1 MPRRLPLP
9 EFTAM
14 LAMLYAT
21 VAFSIDAMLPGLPVI
36 AAELTPDAVNRAQLV
51 ITSFVLGM
59 GLGSGF
65 AGPISDAI
73 GRRATIIGGAG
84 LYVIGTLLAY
94 VAPSLELLLAARVL
108 QGLGA
113 AAPRIVGL
121 ALIRDLYQGREMARV
136 SSFVM
141 LVFMVVPAI
150 APSIGQV
157 IIWAA
162 GWRSI
167 FLAYVLF
174 ACVATGWLM
183 LRQQE
188 TLPPSARRPLS
199 LPVLLHG
206 AKEVLGDRTVMIC
219 TAAMTVGFGQ
229 MMALLSS
236 IQQIY
241 EETYHQ
247 GADFPK
253 WFALSAVIAAS
264 ASFVNAR
271 LVMRLGMHRLARGA
285 FAVMAL
291 FSTLVALVLASNLL
305 HGAAAFAAFYLWA
318 TSVFFM
324 AGLVFGNLNAIA
336 MQKMGHIAG
345 MTASVMSAVS
355 TVFGASIAVPVGLA
369 FNGTPL
375 PAITGA
381 VICSSLGWIAM
392 GLLREEG

>member
-21 VAFSIDAMLPGLPVI
+21 VAFSIDAMLPGLPMI
-36 AAELTPDAVNRAQLV
+36 AAELSPSDVNRAQLV
-51 ITSFVLGM
+51 ITFFVLGM
-59 GLGSGF
+59 GLGSGL

-73 GRRATIIGGAG
+73 GRRPTILGGAA
-84 LYVIGTLLAY
+84 LYIAGTLLAY

-121 ALIRDLYQGREMARV
+121 ALVRDLYQGRDMARV

-141 LVFMVVPAI
+141 LVFMIVPAI
-150 APSIGQV
+150 APSVGQV
-157 IIWAA
+157 IIGFA

-174 ACVATGWLM
+174 AIVATGWLM
-183 LRQQE
+183 LRQDE
-188 TLPPSARRPLS
+188 TLPVAARRPLS
-199 LPVLLHG
+199 LPVLGRG
-206 AKEVLGDRTVMIC
+206 ALEVLGDRTVMIC
-219 TAAMTVGFGQ
+219 TAAMTAGFGQ

-247 GADFPK
+247 GANFPK
-253 WFALSAVIAAS
+253 WFALSAVLAAS

-271 LVMRLGMHRLARGA
+271 LVMRLGMYRLARGA
-285 FAVMAL
+285 FAGMAV
-291 FSTLVALVLASNLL
+291 FSLLIAGVIASGFL
-305 HGAAAFAAFYLWA
+305 HGWSAFAAFYVWA
-318 TSVFFM
+318 TSVFFL

-355 TVFGASIAVPVGLA
+355 TVAGAMIAIPVGLA
-369 FNGTPL
+369 FDGTPL
-375 PAITGA
+375 PAILGA
-381 VICSSLGWIAM
+381 TICSGLAWVLM
-392 GLLREEG
+392 GFLREDE

>member
-21 VAFSIDAMLPGLPVI
+21 VAFSIDAMLPGLPLI

-59 GLGSGF
+59 GLGSGLV
-65 AGPISDAI
+65 GPISDAI
-73 GRRATIIGGAG
+73 GRRPTILGGAA
-84 LYVIGTLLAY
+84 LYIAGAALAY
-94 VAPSLELLLAARVL
+94 LAPSLELLLAARML

-113 AAPRIVGL
+113 AGPRIVGL
-121 ALIRDLYQGREMARV
+121 ALVRDLYQGREMARV

-141 LVFMVVPAI
+141 LVFMIVPAI
-150 APSIGQV
+150 APSIGQL

-162 GWRSI
+162 GWRAI
-167 FLAYVLF
+167 FLAFVLF
-174 ACVATGWLM
+174 ACLTTVWLM
-183 LRQQE
+183 LRQAE
-188 TLPPSARRPLS
+188 TLPPAARRPLS
-199 LPVLLHG
+199 LPVLLRG
-206 AKEVLGDRTVMIC
+206 AVEVLGDRTVMIC
-219 TAAMTVGFGQ
+219 TAAMTAGFGQ

-236 IQQIY
+236 IQPIY

-247 GADFPK
+247 GPNFPK

-271 LVMRLGMHRLARGA
+271 LVMQLGMHRLARGA
-285 FAVMAL
+285 FAAMVA
-291 FSTLVALVLASNLL
+291 FSALVAVLLASGML
-305 HGAAAFAAFYLWA
+305 HGWAAFAAFYFWA
-318 TSVFFM
+318 TSVFFL
-324 AGLVFGNLNAIA
+324 AGLTFGNLNAIA

-355 TVFGASIAVPVGLA
+355 TVAGAAIAIPVGLA

-375 PAITGA
+375 PAIIGA
-381 VICSSLGWIAM
+381 LVCSGLAWIAM
-392 GLLREEG
+392 GYLPAED